1 MKRSEMIKIIR
12 TVIKLN
18 HAEDAYSFQR
28 GEISLGALADRLAPS
43 LLVRMENEGMLPPI
57 SNLSNFQIKDNAWES
72 ED

>member
-1 MKRSEMIKIIR
+1 MKRSEMVKILR

-18 HAEDAYSFQR
+18 HADDAYDFQR
-28 GEISLGALADRLAPS
+28 GELSLGALADRLVPS
-43 LLVRMENEGMLPPI
+43 LLERMETEGMLPPI